1 MGHVLL
7 VQHIHL
13 LIHLLLLHHYLEKVQ
28 EQVELVKIFQ
38 IVFHLVLDHVEL
50 LQAVVAVGHTQ
61 ALLEMD

>member
-13 LIHLLLLHHYLEKVQ
+13 LIHLLLLHPYLEKVQ

-38 IVFHLVLDHVEL
+38 VVFHLVLDHVEL

-61 ALLEMD
+61 ATLEMD